1 MASTMDILPTVLD
14 WFQVPYP
21 KYNLNGLAVHLTGKS
36 LLPALKPNPP
46 STFDY
51 VFSSH
56 VFHEVT
62 MSYPMRVVRTK
73 DAKLIHNIYYRL
85 PYPLATDL
93 YLNPTFL
100 DILNRTE
107 TGQDLPWITT
117 LEKYYYRDEWQ
128 LFNLTSDPHE
138 QNNLASNPEYLSL
151 FGALQNMLNQWLEM
165 TGDPWRCLPDQ
176 ELEGDKC
183 FPMYNRKSRAE
194 FYTRS

>member
-1 MASTMDILPTVLD
+1 MASTMDIVPTVLD
-14 WFQVPYP
+14 WFQISYP
-21 KYNLNGLAVHLTGKS
+21 KYSLNGLRVQLTGKS
-36 LLPALKPNPP
+36 LLAALKPIPPP
-46 STFDY
+46 SFDQ

-62 MSYPMRVVRTK
+62 MNYPMRVIRTK
-73 DAKLIHNIYYRL
+73 DTKLIHNINFRA

-107 TGQDLPWITT
+107 TGQALPWITT

-138 QNNLASNPEYLSL
+138 LNNVASSPAYLDV
-151 FGALQNMLNQWLEM
+151 FENLQRTLQGWLEA

-176 ELEGDKC
+176 ELEGNKC
-183 FPMYNRKSRAE
+183 FPMYNRKTTAHLYRP
-194 FYTRS
+194 